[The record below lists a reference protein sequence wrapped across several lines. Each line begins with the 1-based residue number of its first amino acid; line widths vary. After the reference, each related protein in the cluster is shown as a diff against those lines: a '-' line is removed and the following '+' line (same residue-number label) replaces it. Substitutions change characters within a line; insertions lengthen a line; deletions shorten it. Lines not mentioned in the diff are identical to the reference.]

1 MLFAVIFKQRKLFS
15 PSTSSIVTNYLN
27 IVNMSRKVHLEL
39 TSDQYRDPESVAAQI
54 TSLSNISDTVK
65 HLTLQVD
72 PEIIKHKKLS
82 FKAGQW
88 LDLFLPGVDQVGGFS
103 MCSGPHTLQSNSSL
117 ELAVKYSTWPPAQW
131 IHTKCKEG
139 DWVTFRF
146 GGDFYYD
153 PTKDKLFD
161 NDNHSLMLI
170 AGGVG
175 INPLYSIFQH
185 ATHLSET
192 KSQFKPSRVTLLY
205 SAATENELLFRDT
218 IESLSESHPNLNIKT
233 KYFVT
238 RNQMEKTD
246 LIERRISKADL
257 ENSLVDPENT
267 LCYLCGP
274 PAMVEQTRNW
284 LQELNIKSDNVKYEL
299 WW

>member
-1 MLFAVIFKQRKLFS
+1 MLFAVILKQSRLFCP
-15 PSTSSIVTNYLN
+15 PSLVKNCSNIVT
-27 IVNMSRKVHLEL
+27 MSRKVHLEL

-54 TSLSNISDTVK
+54 TRLCSISDTVK
-65 HLTLQVD
+65 HLTLKVD
-72 PEIIKHKKLS
+72 PEIIKTKKIS

-103 MCSGPHTLQSNSSL
+103 MSSGPHTLQSNSSL
-117 ELAVKYSTWPPAQW
+117 ELAVKYSTWPPAHW

-153 PTKDKLFD
+153 PTIDKPCD
-161 NDNHSLMLI
+161 NRSLMLI

-175 INPLYSIFQH
+175 INPLYSILQH
-185 ATHLSET
+185 ATYLCET
-192 KSQFKPSRVTLLY
+192 KSEFKPSSVTLLY
-205 SAATENELLFRDT
+205 SAATVNELLFRDT
-218 IESLSESHPNLNIKT
+218 IESLYQPNLNIKT

-238 RNQMEKTD
+238 RNKMEKTD
-246 LIERRISKADL
+246 LIERRICKADI
-257 ENSLVDPENT
+257 ESSLVDPENT
-267 LCYLCGP
+267 LYYICGP
-274 PAMVEQTRNW
+274 PSMVEQTRIW
-284 LQELNIKSDNVKYEL
+284 LQELKINSDNVKYEL